1 MIAENPTNAGTMT
14 LTAIENNWYMDDLLL
29 ASDSLD
35 DLKRISCESISLLES
50 RGFKLRKW
58 VANRSSKAVLSGTP
72 KCDLGSNIRDIDL
85 SAESTPDSKAL
96 GLVWNVVRWR
106 SG

>member
-1 MIAENPTNAGTMT
+1 MT
-14 LTAIENNWYMDDLLL
+14 CAQGLLRL
-29 ASDSLD
+29 LWGGPEVGV
-35 DLKRISCESISLLES
+35 LRHCSLLES

-58 VANRSSKAVLSGTP
+58 VANTSSKAVLSGIP